1 MFLIA
6 KCAATVFH
14 NDNDH
19 AVKARRFFLFF
30 ILRNFRG
37 VRRFRHDD
45 RPVAQSTRFLN
56 RSVLT
61 FRQIFELDR
70 LCDHEFSRKFI
81 RFLSER
87 RIEDWEKNVR
97 NEEGRVAD
105 YSLLAKR
112 FLGRSFSRHASW
124 YDYLFIVIPSDF
136 PYLRIFNRIRRRH
149 SSDII
154 PRRVISIRL
163 GGTAA

>member
-56 RSVLT
+56 QSVSTNFRIGSVVRS
-61 FRQIFELDR
+61 RIFKKVY
-70 LCDHEFSRKFI
+70 F

-87 RIEDWEKNVR
+87 RIEDWEKNIR